1 MKNVSLLLIASVLS
15 ASAHAEVIGT
25 SRDWKLEKVTVA
37 DSAGA
42 QVSTCTAV
50 TSLTANKI
58 TYRLEVIKEM
68 KATSPLQ
75 ILVRSSL
82 KPSTITAFNAVLE
95 DGSKKKFML
104 VAMAGAQHQG
114 HDFYQIPQNTETLV
128 AYLKKGTRLRV
139 SSAHAKVAG
148 TIDFS
153 LKGSTA
159 MIDALQKNCN
169 GGLVLTNSSF
179 ESVFVPTNIVSVD
192 PTRIALEQAAQA
204 RSSVF
209 SGFENYLGVLR
220 LDKAISD
227 LNNQFAPLVN
237 ERAALKKAIEQTIP
251 TEQAALAQRKTA
263 LDSGIVNGKARV
275 QAIDAEV
282 PRLQAQVPAA
292 KAEQDAAQKDYDA
305 VAPEHDRLDVDADE
319 AYTRVDAA
327 NREISAINSDITS
340 TRNQIAS
347 LRSESSSLSSR
358 LSQLARDVE
367 NARREYDI
375 ADSEVRRFDAD
386 REYRDRLSRDSRYQN
401 ALRRANEAGREAER
415 IEREIRPLKDEADR
429 LDRQVSEYERA
440 ESQARAKVK
449 ECQSGPGLSLTLAA
463 AFEGKP
469 GREPNPR
476 EPGQPRPSDPSR
488 PERPGRPGEPAE
500 PGQPEQPRIPSEPLP
515 PRRDCSR
522 ELADYEN
529 AQRQT
534 QEARRAA
541 QQAESRYNDA
551 RRRQDSAESEAR
563 SARNEA
569 ESISSSIASEVRNIE
584 SRLQDRVNR
593 ASVEL
598 RNAQVAY
605 DNTRSRLSEIESLI
619 PQQERLLSRLQNDL
633 VTAQSDLANAQ
644 RRYDLAVQ
652 ALKAYDARVG
662 YAAKTARFQ
671 AAIARLNGLNDK
683 IESLQDEKV
692 STLASIKRMEAEL
705 VTNAQ
710 RQQALAQDL
719 AAKQTRLVTV
729 QAQLDV
735 YDQDK
740 EKLTAERSAAVS
752 GFETAKA
759 QFKTAIGL

>member
-1 MKNVSLLLIASVLS
+1 MKNVSLLIIASVLS
-15 ASAHAEVIGT
+15 ASAQAEVIGT
-25 SRDWKLEKVTVA
+25 SKDWKLEKVTAA
-37 DSAGA
+37 DSTGT

-82 KPSTITAFNAVLE
+82 KPATITAFNAVLE

-104 VAMAGAQHQG
+104 VALAGTQHQG

-128 AYLKKGTRLRV
+128 AYLKKASRLRV
-139 SSAHAKVAG
+139 SSAHAKVPG
-148 TIDFS
+148 TVDFS

-169 GGLVLTNSSF
+169 GGAVLTNSAF
-179 ESVFVPTNIVSVD
+179 ESVFVPSNIVNAD
-192 PTRIALEQAAQA
+192 PTRIALEQASAA
-204 RSSVF
+204 RTSVF
-209 SGFENYLGVLR
+209 VGFENYQGVLR

-237 ERAALKKAIEQTIP
+237 ERVALKKAIEQTIP
-251 TEQAALAQRKTA
+251 NEQAALSQRKTV
-263 LDSGIVNGKARV
+263 LDSGIVTGKARV

-292 KAEQDAAQKDYDA
+292 QVEQNAAQKEYDV
-305 VAPEHDRLDVDADE
+305 VAPEHDRLDLDADE
-319 AYTRVDAA
+319 AYSRVDSA
-327 NREISAINSDITS
+327 NREISTINSDIS
-340 TRNQIAS
+340 NTRREIS
-347 LRSESSSLSSR
+347 DLRSESSTLSSR
-358 LSQLARDVE
+358 LRQLARDVE
-367 NARREYDI
+367 SARREYDI
-375 ADSEVRRFDAD
+375 ADSEARRFDAD

-449 ECQSGPGLSLTLAA
+449 ECQSGPGLSLALD
-463 AFEGKP
+463 GKP

-476 EPGQPRPSDPSR
+476 EPGQPRV
-488 PERPGRPGEPAE
+488 
-500 PGQPEQPRIPSEPLP
+500 PSEPLP

-534 QEARRAA
+534 QEARRSA

-551 RRRQDSAESEAR
+551 KRRQDSAESEAR

-569 ESISSSIASEVRNIE
+569 DRISSSIASEVRDIA
-584 SRLQDRVNR
+584 SRLQDRVNI
-593 ASVEL
+593 ASRNL
-598 RNAQVAY
+598 RNAQDSY
-605 DNTRSRLSEIESLI
+605 DNTRSRLSEIDSLI

-633 VTAQSDLANAQ
+633 QTAQADLANAQ
-644 RRYDLAVQ
+644 RRYDLARQ
-652 ALKAYDARVG
+652 ALSSYDARVG
-662 YAAKTARFQ
+662 YAAKVNRFN
-671 AAIARLNGLNDK
+671 AAIARLNGLNDQ
-683 IESLQDEKV
+683 IASLQSEKAN
-692 STLASIKRMEAEL
+692 TLASIKRMEAEL
-705 VTNAQ
+705 VTNAG
-710 RQQALAQDL
+710 RQQALAQEL
-719 AAKQTRLVTV
+719 AAKQTRLVSV
-729 QAQLDV
+729 QAQLDA
-735 YDQDK
+735 YDKDK

-759 QFKTAIGL
+759 EFKTAIGL

>member
-1 MKNVSLLLIASVLS
+1 MKNASLILIALGSLQLLSVS
-15 ASAHAEVIGT
+15 AQAEVIGT
-25 SRDWKLEKVTVA
+25 SKDWKLEKVTAA
-37 DSAGA
+37 DSTGA

-104 VAMAGAQHQG
+104 VALAGTQHQG

-128 AYLKKGTRLRV
+128 AYLKKASRLRV
-139 SSAHAKVAG
+139 SSAHAKVPG
-148 TIDFS
+148 TVDFS

-169 GGLVLTNSSF
+169 GGLALTNSAF
-179 ESVFVPTNIVSVD
+179 ESVFVPSNIVNVD
-192 PTRIALEQAAQA
+192 PTRIALEQASAA
-204 RSSVF
+204 RTSVF
-209 SGFENYLGVLR
+209 AGFENYQGVLR

-237 ERAALKKAIEQTIP
+237 ERVALKKAIEQTIP
-251 TEQAALAQRKTA
+251 NEQAALSQRKSA
-263 LDSGIVNGKARV
+263 LDSSIVNGKARV

-292 KAEQDAAQKDYDA
+292 QAEQNAAQKEYDA
-305 VAPEHDRLDVDADE
+305 VAPEHDRLDLDADE
-319 AYTRVDAA
+319 AYSRVDSA
-327 NREISAINSDITS
+327 NREISTINSDIS
-340 TRNQIAS
+340 NTRREIS
-347 LRSESSSLSSR
+347 DLRSESSTLNSR

-367 NARREYDI
+367 SARREYDI
-375 ADSEVRRFDAD
+375 ADSEARRFDAD

-401 ALRRANEAGREAER
+401 ALRRANDAGREAER

-449 ECQSGPGLSLTLAA
+449 ECQSGPGLSLALD
-463 AFEGKP
+463 GKP

-476 EPGQPRPSDPSR
+476 EPGQPRPPTDPSR
-488 PERPGRPGEPAE
+488 PERPGQPS
-500 PGQPEQPRIPSEPLP
+500 QPETPRVPSEPLP

-534 QEARRAA
+534 QEARRSA

-551 RRRQDSAESEAR
+551 KRRQDSAESEAR

-569 ESISSSIASEVRNIE
+569 DRISSSIASEVRDIA
-584 SRLQDRVNR
+584 SRLQDRVNI
-593 ASVEL
+593 ASRNL
-598 RNAQVAY
+598 RNAQDSY
-605 DNTRSRLSEIESLI
+605 NNTRSRLSEINSLI

-633 VTAQSDLANAQ
+633 QTAQADLANAQ
-644 RRYDLAVQ
+644 RRYDLARQ
-652 ALKAYDARVG
+652 ALSSYDARVG
-662 YAAKTARFQ
+662 YAAKVNRFN
-671 AAIARLNGLNDK
+671 AAIARLNGLNDQ
-683 IESLQDEKV
+683 IASLQSEKAN
-692 STLASIKRMEAEL
+692 TLASIKRMEAEL
-705 VTNAQ
+705 VTNAG
-710 RQQALAQDL
+710 RQQALAQEL
-719 AAKQTRLVTV
+719 AAKQTRLVSV
-729 QAQLDV
+729 QAQLDA
-735 YDQDK
+735 YDKDK

-759 QFKTAIGL
+759 EFKTAIGL